1 MSYDGAVAV
10 FTKRVYEPALPE
22 DGFRLLIMRLWP
34 RGIRKTH
41 VSAWEKELGPSPGLL
56 RGFLDKEVAWP
67 EYVKR
72 YRAEMRE
79 KPDLL
84 RLWSERGRREKLTL
98 LCGCKDETHCHRSL
112 LRELLSGGADQPGGG
127 TG

>member
-1 MSYDGAVAV
+1 MAV
-10 FTKRVYEPALPE
+10 FIKRVYEPASPE

-41 VSAWEKELGPSPGLL
+41 VSAWEKELGPSPALL
-56 RGFLDKEVAWP
+56 RGFLDKKVSWP

-72 YRAEMRE
+72 YRAEMRA

-84 RLWSERGRREKLTL
+84 RAWSERGRREKLTL
-98 LCGCKDETHCHRSL
+98 LCGCKDESHCHRSL
-112 LRELLSGGADQPGGG
+112 LRELLTSD
-127 TG
+127 